1 MPLSLNPE
9 VTLFISDLHLSEDAP
24 ALTRLFL
31 IFLEKFATKGCTL
44 YILGDLFEV
53 WLGDDDD
60 RPLAILVRQ
69 HLHNLV
75 QDGVKLYLMRG
86 NRDIMMGE
94 KFARQCGGTL
104 LKDPTVI
111 DLYGTRTLLMHGD
124 SLCTL
129 DTKHQRYRKLT
140 LHPKIR
146 FIFLHLPLFIRKM
159 IASYLRKKS
168 KMHQSSKNIDTI
180 NKTNTDILDVNPI
193 EIRKILTQ
201 YQTPQ
206 LIHGHTHKPHI
217 HYINHIENLDAP
229 AMRCVLGDWN
239 EELGSVLICTPQGF
253 ELQVFSD

>member
-1 MPLSLNPE
+1 MSLNPDL
-9 VTLFISDLHLSEDAP
+9 TLFISDLHLCEDTP
-24 ALTRLFL
+24 ELTRLFL
-31 IFLEKFATKGCTL
+31 IFLEKFAIKGCAL
-44 YILGDLFEV
+44 YILGDLFEA
-53 WLGDDDD
+53 WLGDDDN

-75 QDGVKLYLMRG
+75 QDGVKLYIMRG

-94 KFARQCGGTL
+94 KFAQQCGATL
-104 LKDPTVI
+104 LEDPTVI

-146 FIFLHLPLFIRKM
+146 SIFLNLPLFIRKK
-159 IASYLRKKS
+159 IASFLRKKS
-168 KMHQSSKNIDTI
+168 KMHQSEKIHKIDM
-180 NKTNTDILDVNPI
+180 KILDVNPI
-193 EIRKILTQ
+193 EIPRILAA
-201 YQTPQ
+201 YQTTQ

-217 HYINHIENLDAP
+217 HYINQIENLDSP
-229 AMRCVLGDWN
+229 ATRCVLGDWS